1 MHEVSTG
8 GSVNEELDHAR
19 SLGVS
24 VALGGARDAAMRAAT
39 GHMGVWV
46 AAGIAAYVAIT
57 LVARLGK
64 RNLR

>member
-1 MHEVSTG
+1 
-8 GSVNEELDHAR
+8 VNEELDHAR

-24 VALGGARDAAMRAAT
+24 VALGGALGATTTAAT

>member
-1 MHEVSTG
+1 
-8 GSVNEELDHAR
+8 VNEELDHAR

-24 VALGGARDAAMRAAT
+24 VALGGALVTTMGAAT